1 MDTKPEGLSVSE
13 SEEIFRSLSL
23 GGVKGKVRATLSQQQ
38 LSFESRNGHALD
50 LKLDG
55 IQRVHQHH
63 TTLIPGWLGIVGLIL
78 IWIAWRGVNE
88 APQALLGAA
97 GLVLLGAHIITRRPT
112 LTIDT
117 FVGDCHTVFGNDSS
131 LMRLCIM
138 VQKMQNGETLEEAR
152 KGYDNMIHDSDY
164 PRTTLLQEALLIPK
178 PIKLEPSPV
187 LDSFLNSMDFEISDV
202 LSAEIVEEPEESV
215 ADLVLPDWYD
225 EIGDPEPEI
234 PSGLMSRA
242 QSNLHTQRHNVVQN
256 GWQPSLQ
263 QHPHSVHRNTMID
276 ASSFGMMNHH
286 GVAPSH
292 SVPMQHSPLPT
303 NFLPSFMGAD
313 GAHIPSTNPEMFSSP
328 DTPLFE
334 AEIVEPTPS
343 LVAASRKNEAIIES
357 DVVEEEKIETPT
369 ERYPAFSRFSSKPE
383 KRRLTTRKKR
393 GGMLSGRYVMRELVA
408 PSLERASAIS
418 RRLLRRNR
426 TGDALRIQANNARQS
441 QVAES
446 IRNLAQS
453 RGGAVSDDEV
463 QEMMSHIIP
472 EPEIPASF
480 GELVST
486 EGTRRKGDGV
496 CSLPRLDL

>member
-13 SEEIFRSLSL
+13 SEEIFRLLSL
-23 GGVKGKVRATLSQQQ
+23 GGVKGKVRGTLTQHQ

-50 LKLDG
+50 LKLDA

-88 APQALLGAA
+88 APQILLGVT
-97 GLVLLGAHIITRRPT
+97 GLVLSSAHIITRRPT
-112 LTIDT
+112 LAIDT

-152 KGYDNMIHDSDY
+152 KGCDNLIHDSDY
-164 PRTTLLQEALLIPK
+164 PRTTLLQDALLIPE

-187 LDSFLNSMDFEISDV
+187 LDSFMDSMDFGISEV
-202 LSAEIVEEPEESV
+202 LSAEIIEEPVESV
-215 ADLVLPDWYD
+215 ADPILPDWFD
-225 EIGDPEPEI
+225 EIGEPEPEI
-234 PSGLMSRA
+234 PTGLMSRA
-242 QSNLHTQRHNVVQN
+242 QSNLFTQRHNVVQN
-256 GWQPSLQ
+256 GWQPPQQQ
-263 QHPHSVHRNTMID
+263 QHHSVHRNQMVD

-292 SVPMQHSPLPT
+292 QMPMQHSPMPT
-303 NFLPSFMGAD
+303 NFLPSFVGAD
-313 GAHIPSTNPEMFSSP
+313 GAHIPSANPEMFSSP
-328 DTPLFE
+328 DAPLPE
-334 AEIVEPTPS
+334 AESEELTPS
-343 LVAASRKNEAIIES
+343 LVASSRKETAISKTDVIEA
-357 DVVEEEKIETPT
+357 EKIETPN
-369 ERYPAFSRFSSKPE
+369 ERYPAFSKFSSKPE

-393 GGMLSGRYVMRELVA
+393 GGMLSGRSVMRELVG

-446 IRNLAQS
+446 IQSLAQS

-463 QEMMSHIIP
+463 EEMMSHITP
-472 EPEIPASF
+472 EPDIPASF
-480 GELVST
+480 DELVST
-486 EGTRRKGDGV
+486 EGKRKTGDGV
-496 CSLPRLDL
+496 SSLQRLDL